1 MPHAGNQDSVEQ
13 IKTEV
18 SQAMAACHQS
28 LGKCPPEESARLKN
42 ILLEKIAVL
51 SAYAELVS
59 GTAGTVQ

>member
-1 MPHAGNQDSVEQ
+1 MPQAANQNSVEQ
-13 IKTEV
+13 IKAEV
-18 SQAMAACHQS
+18 SQAMAAYHQS
-28 LGKCPPEESARLKN
+28 LGKCPPEESARLES

>member
-1 MPHAGNQDSVEQ
+1 MPHAANQDSVEK

-18 SQAMAACHQS
+18 SQAMAAYHQS
-28 LGKCPPEESARLKN
+28 LGKCPPEESARLEN